1 MTVTTEEIREIIEN
15 AESMADMDS
24 LVNDVPLT
32 EQDVDS
38 LDMANILL
46 LIEEKYDVKIPDED
60 MNKIQTVDGIVSYV
74 SALLDS

>member
-15 AESMADMDS
+15 AETMAEMET
-24 LVNDVPLT
+24 LENDVPLT

-46 LIEEKYDVKIPDED
+46 LLEEAYTIKIPDND
-60 MNKIQTVDGIVSYV
+60 LNQLQSVDGIVEY
-74 SALLDS
+74 LKRK